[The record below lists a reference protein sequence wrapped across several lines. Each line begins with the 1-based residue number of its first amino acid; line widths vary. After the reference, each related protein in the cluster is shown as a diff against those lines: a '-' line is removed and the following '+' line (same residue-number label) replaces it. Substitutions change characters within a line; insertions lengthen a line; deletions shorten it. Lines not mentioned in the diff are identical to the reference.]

1 MVLQGI
7 QPIFAK
13 NEEKGPKSN
22 NYNRKSS
29 IVSYGF
35 LTVKIAQAR
44 LEALRRLY
52 FFVKFKF

>member
-1 MVLQGI
+1 MGAYGL
-7 QPIFAK
+7 
-13 NEEKGPKSN
+13 
-22 NYNRKSS
+22 
-29 IVSYGF
+29 VSYGQEGCNMEITAGKYRHGF